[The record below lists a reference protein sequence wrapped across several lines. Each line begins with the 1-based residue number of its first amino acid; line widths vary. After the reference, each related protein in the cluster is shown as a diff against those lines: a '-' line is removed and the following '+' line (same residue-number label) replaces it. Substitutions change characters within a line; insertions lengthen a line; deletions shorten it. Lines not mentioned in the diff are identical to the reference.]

1 MSETATTNPLKQF
14 YRSPKLYVKLPSGA
28 KFNTVEDEAPTGELP
43 VYPMTTK
50 DELFMRNPDALLNG
64 DAVIKIIQSCVPNV
78 KDTRKLPVCD
88 IDILMIAIRMATY
101 GEIMETRITSPH
113 SKQEDTYEINLN
125 NILENV
131 EVMPS
136 ENSITLSNG
145 VTVYVR
151 PLTYSSQTKLNL
163 IAYDQTKVLQSLGEI
178 QNNPE
183 VSQFKNMFV
192 KLAETNMDLL
202 AECVV
207 KVVTPDG
214 ETVENRSHIKEFV
227 DNLDATNSKKIDN
240 EIDRLNKFS
249 TVTTQTLAC
258 KQTGKEFTTEVKLD
272 PADFFVVT

>member
-1 MSETATTNPLKQF
+1 MSETANANPLKQF

-28 KFNTVEDEAPTGELP
+28 KFNIVEDDAPTGELP
-43 VYPMTTK
+43 VFPMTTK
-50 DELFMRNPDALLNG
+50 DELYMRNPDALLNG

-101 GEIMETRITSPH
+101 GEVMETRIKSPH
-113 SKQEDTYEINLN
+113 SGQEEMYEINLN
-125 NILENV
+125 TILENV
-131 EVMPS
+131 ETMPT
-136 ENSITLSNG
+136 ENAITLSNG

-151 PLTYSSQTKLNL
+151 PLSYDSQTKLNL
-163 IAYDQTKVLQSLGEI
+163 VAYDQTKVLQNLN
-178 QNNPE
+178 QVQDNPD

-192 KLAETNMDLL
+192 KLAETNMNLL

-207 KVVTPDG
+207 RVVTPDG
-214 ETVENRSHIKEFV
+214 ESVENRSHIKDFV
-227 DNLDATNSKKIDN
+227 DNLDAVNSKKIDN

-249 TVTTQTLAC
+249 TVTNQTLEC
-258 KQTGKEFTTEVKLD
+258 KQTGKEFTTDVKLD